1 MKNRITEILNIEK
14 PIIQGPLLWLT
25 DAKLVAAVSNAGGM
39 GMLGF
44 NAGQTTVT
52 KSIDETIERMRQQ
65 IKETRKLTDKPFG
78 LNFGPTGTDNDPFS
92 EPMLKLMIEEKIPAV
107 TYVGPIV
114 PELFKKLKDN
124 NIKIIYRYGTPNIE
138 NTREAEKNGA
148 DIIVATGFDEGGTVP
163 EKVIGTFSIVP
174 MIVDAVDHTPVMA
187 AGGITDERTA
197 EAAFALGAEGVY
209 AGTAFLASEESRM
222 ADNIKQQLPGL
233 NAEDMLMYRDVPAYY
248 RSIPGELPN
257 KLVEMDK
264 AGKSGEEIFD
274 ASNRY
279 DGMRLGML
287 VGDLSQGFASFGLG
301 ISNIH
306 AIEPVQVIVDRLN
319 AGIEEAEKSYKEF
332 V

>member
-138 NTREAEKNGA
+138 NTKEAEKNGA

>member
-1 MKNRITEILNIEK
+1 MGNRITEILNIEK

-44 NAGQTTVT
+44 NAGQTAVT
-52 KSIDETIERMRQQ
+52 KSIDETIERMRQE
-65 IKETRKLTDKPFG
+65 IEKTKKLTDKPFG
-78 LNFGPTGTDNDPFS
+78 INFGPTGTDNDPFS
-92 EPMLKLMIEEKIPAV
+92 EPMLKLIIEEKIPAV

-124 NIKIIYRYGTPNIE
+124 NIKIIYRYITPTIE
-138 NTREAEKNGA
+138 NAKEAEKNGA

-163 EKVIGTFSIVP
+163 ERVIGTFSIVP

-197 EAAFALGAEGVY
+197 KAAFALGAEGVY
-209 AGTAFLASEESRM
+209 VGTAFLASEESRM
-222 ADNIKQQLPGL
+222 ADNIKRQMPDI
-233 NAEDMLMYRDVPAYY
+233 NAEDVLMYRSVPAYY

-264 AGKSGEEIFD
+264 AGKSNEDIFN

-279 DGMRLGML
+279 EGMRLGML
-287 VGDLSQGFASFGLG
+287 EGDLSKGYASFGLG

-306 AIEPVQVIVDRLN
+306 AIESVKTIVDRLN
-319 AGIEEAEKSYKEF
+319 EGIEEAERSDKELI
-332 V
+332 

>member
-124 NIKIIYRYGTPNIE
+124 YIKIIYRYGTPNIE
-138 NTREAEKNGA
+138 NTKEAEKNGA

-209 AGTAFLASEESRM
+209 VGTAFLASEESRM